1 MPRSHFMRHLPPTAT
16 PADWTV
22 QWAAFQGQPIDV
34 TRFRSALQAYL
45 GVPACFPASSGRTAL
60 FMLLSTLRQNT
71 PDETRR
77 EVVLP
82 AYTCPSVAKVV
93 IDAHLQPRFV
103 DVGPYTLSYNTTE
116 LATAVNQHTL
126 AVIVVHPFGVPNP
139 VETVTQIATAC
150 GAIVI
155 EDAAQSMGAKCRG
168 RYVGTLADFGLFSL
182 GPGKPLSTGGGGFV
196 CTTNE
201 TAVQLLRHAWESLP
215 PPSAPISK
223 AAALRLAI
231 FGMAFHPRGWWLATR
246 LGAQRVGENES
257 SWGYSLRGL
266 SSAQAAAGLV
276 MLPALDSINAHRRR
290 RGEQLTA
297 ALRNLPGVHLPGS
310 AHSAETPGTA
320 AAVQASEPIY
330 LRFPVV
336 FDSEIMREYAVS
348 RFHEAGIG
356 AGRMYRKTMGEF
368 FPQHAEGV
376 YPGAEHVARC
386 LMTLP
391 THHYVTDADIDRMIE
406 IVTESVVS
414 VREPESDGLPA

>member
-1 MPRSHFMRHLPPTAT
+1 M
-16 PADWTV
+16 DWTV
-22 QWAAFQGQPIDV
+22 QSAAFRGEPVDV
-34 TRFRSALQAYL
+34 MRFRSALQAYL
-45 GVPACFPASSGRTAL
+45 GVSACFPASSGRSAL
-60 FMLLSTLRQNT
+60 FLLLSTLRASM
-71 PDETRR
+71 PEETRQ

-103 DVGPYTLSYNTTE
+103 DVGPYTLTYNTTE
-116 LATAVNQHTL
+116 LATAVSERTL
-126 AVIVVHPFGVPNP
+126 AVILVHPFGVPNP
-139 VETVTQIATAC
+139 VETVTQIAAAC

-168 RYVGTLADFGLFSL
+168 HYVGTLADFGLYSL

-196 CTTNE
+196 CTTSD
-201 TAVQLLRHAWESLP
+201 TAAQLLRQAWESMP
-215 PPSAPISK
+215 VASAVTSNL
-223 AAALRLAI
+223 AALRLAM
-231 FGMAFHPRGWWLATR
+231 FGIAFHPRGWWLATR

-266 SSAQAAAGLV
+266 SSSQAAAGLV
-276 MLPALDSINAHRRR
+276 TLPTLDSINAQRRR

-297 ALRNLPGVHLPGS
+297 ALRNLPGLHLPGL
-310 AHSAETPGTA
+310 AHSTETTGTT

-336 FDSEIMREYAVS
+336 FDSEIMREYAVR
-348 RFHEAGIG
+348 RFYEAGIG

-368 FPQHAEGV
+368 FPEHAEGV

-406 IVTESVVS
+406 IVAESVVS
-414 VREPESDGLPA
+414 VREPERDGHVSAGI